1 MAGMA
6 LGYTDS
12 VLEVCS
18 EVCEAGH
25 SGEIFTRRS
34 WALFIT
40 LLSDTWQTP
49 LANRFQEFQPWK
61 CGGRCPGNPVRVA
74 LAVNYIFSKHLHVPL
89 TNEVPQ
95 ISHSCDRLRR

>member
-18 EVCEAGH
+18 EVCEAG
-25 SGEIFTRRS
+25 EIFTRRS
-34 WALFIT
+34 SALFIT

-49 LANRFQEFQPWK
+49 LANRSQEFQPWK
-61 CGGRCPGNPVRVA
+61 CGGRCPGNPVRVD
-74 LAVNYIFSKHLHVPL
+74 LAVDYIFSKHLHVPA
-89 TNEVPQ
+89 TNGVPQ
-95 ISHSCDRLRR
+95 ISHSCGRLLR